1 MSIAPQAG
9 WLKVQGLDCP
19 TEEAKIRGRLENWP
33 GLNSLE
39 FDLSGGRVRVTF
51 DPGQTSL
58 EQVRAAIETQCGYGC
73 RLEETLTA
81 PNPASQPPAW
91 QWLGQR
97 GLLVVLA
104 GAAELAGL
112 LAWALAVNTP
122 AYAAF
127 ALSMLFSALWIGPR
141 AWDGL
146 RRGRMDI
153 FLLVFLA
160 LIGAALLGQWDEAAT
175 VGVLFGVSELLESFA
190 ARRARVSIQALID
203 LQPDQAERLDAQ
215 GQIQVVDPAVLKPGD
230 RVRVRPGQKVP
241 IDGKISE
248 GRTFLDQQ
256 VITGE
261 SVPVSAGPGSD
272 AFAGTINGDGVIIM
286 TATQPLENTVV
297 RRIAKRVDEARTR
310 RAPIERMVDL
320 FARRYTPL
328 VVLVAGLMI
337 VLPPAWHLL
346 NHQPA
351 QWHEWLY
358 RGLVL
363 LVIACPCALVISTP
377 VAIVSAL
384 ANAARHGMMI
394 RDARVIE
401 QFGQISLMAFDKTG
415 TLTLGKPDVTEVS
428 TVSNDI
434 DGNTMLA
441 RAAAIGSSGSHVV
454 SRAIVRH
461 AHELNLQIP
470 TAEEVR
476 EVPGLGTTGMVAQER
491 IHMGSHRYLD
501 QEGLCRPD
509 FHQELETLETAEGTA
524 VAVAGGRGPLGW
536 IRLADQ
542 PRAEAREVLKDLTS
556 LNIRTMMLT
565 GDNPVTAEAI
575 ARTLGI
581 DDVRARLMPEEKSQ
595 ILTQLVEKYGLVGM
609 VGDGV
614 NDAPALAAASVGVS
628 MGSIASAVTSQSA
641 DVVLINDRLDSLPRL
656 VRLSRKTLRTIRLNV
671 GFALGS
677 KAIVMILAA
686 LGLAHFWLAMMA
698 DVGVSLVVVAH
709 SLRLLRFES
718 R

>member
-1 MSIAPQAG
+1 MSIAPHAG

-19 TEEAKIRGRLENWP
+19 TEEAKIRGKLETWP
-33 GLNSLE
+33 GLTGLE
-39 FDLSGGRVRVTF
+39 FDLGGGRVRVSF
-51 DPGQTSL
+51 NPEQTSL
-58 EQVRAAIETQCGYGC
+58 EQVRAAIESQCGYGC
-73 RLEETLTA
+73 RLEESFQPTA
-81 PNPASQPPAW
+81 ATSPATAW

-97 GLLVVLA
+97 GLLVILA
-104 GAAELAGL
+104 GLAELAGL
-112 LAWALAVNTP
+112 VAWAFAANRLADTC
-122 AYAAF
+122 F
-127 ALSMLFSALWIGPR
+127 ALSMNFSALWIGPR

-160 LIGAALLGQWDEAAT
+160 LIGAVALGQWDEAAT

-203 LQPDQAERLDAQ
+203 LQPDQAELLDEQ
-215 GQIQVVDPAVLKPGD
+215 GQVQVVDPSVLKIGD

-241 IDGKISE
+241 IDGKIAE

-261 SVPVSAGPGSD
+261 SLPVAAEPGSN
-272 AFAGTINGDGVIIM
+272 AFAGTINGDGVIVIE
-286 TATQPLENTVV
+286 ATQMLENTVV

-320 FARRYTPL
+320 FARRYTPM
-328 VVLVAGLMI
+328 VVVVAALII

-346 NHQPA
+346 HHQPA
-351 QWHEWLY
+351 LWHEWLY

-401 QFGQISLMAFDKTG
+401 QFGQISLLAFDKTG

-428 TVSNDI
+428 TVSQDI

-476 EVPGLGTTGMVAQER
+476 EVPGLGTTGLVGQER

-501 QEGLCRPD
+501 QEGLCQPD
-509 FHQELETLETAEGTA
+509 FHEGLQTLETAEGTA
-524 VAVAGGRGPLGW
+524 VAVAGGAGPLGW

-542 PRAEAREVLKDLTS
+542 PRAEARDVLKDLKS

-677 KAIVMILAA
+677 KAIVMVFAA

-698 DVGVSLVVVAH
+698 DVGVSLIVVVH
-709 SLRLLRFES
+709 SLRLLRFDS
-718 R
+718 K